1 MAKKNRPCSS
11 YDRLNRD
18 FNTGGKMKNLI
29 FVLSCILVLF
39 TTPIAGL
46 SAENGILAGYG
57 FGLFNKD
64 HSGTNVQGGNYD
76 YIQVAYLHERQLGG
90 RVNWV
95 LEPFVS
101 YINRPDEGLDGG
113 LSLYVKAY
121 LDRERV
127 QGFYATVGVG
137 ILYTSGGVPG
147 ARYALVRLPAGWL
160 RVSIRLLVHRG
171 SIQTLF
177 QWTHC
182 SSESIRAFKRSL
194 FRNLFLRKEGI

>member
-11 YDRLNRD
+11 YIRLNRD

-39 TTPIAGL
+39 MTPIAGL

-64 HSGTNVQGGNYD
+64 HSGTNLHGGNYD

-121 LDRERV
+121 LDRERA

-137 ILYTSGGVPG
+137 ILYTSEGFREQGTHLLGCLQGGFGYRFGSWFIEDRFKHYSNGRTAHPN
-147 ARYALVRLPAGWL
+147 R
-160 RVSIRLLVHRG
+160 SVH
-171 SIQTLF
+171 SNVVYF
-177 QWTHC
+177 
-182 SSESIRAFKRSL
+182 
-194 FRNLFLRKEGI
+194 GIYF